1 MASTGARL
9 RPGRFLPPDPRA
21 KTPYRLTP
29 QMVFRIGILGFLV
42 LVAFAI
48 LFFRLWAL
56 QVLSGTQH
64 LQAAENN
71 QLRTERIEAARGP
84 IRDSRGRVLVDN
96 AGATAIRVRPSD
108 LPDNG
113 AYGELKRLAQI
124 LRVPLGDV
132 TKQIEEHKGAP
143 GTPVTV
149 KQDATEAEVQFL
161 REREAEFPGVAVV
174 DTFIRR
180 YPFGDLAP
188 QLLGHVGEISPEQL
202 KGQRAYLAG
211 DRVGQGGVE
220 AAFDKFLRGQTGLAR
235 WRVDSLGRPTS
246 AALTETDSIPGH
258 GLKLTLDAKL
268 QRAAQGALLYGI
280 DLAIDQKSWYANAGA
295 IVALD
300 PRDGAIRA
308 MASYPTF
315 DPEVFVNPGKR
326 KELQLLLDQKAAEDA
341 NYPALNRAT
350 SGLYPPGST
359 FKPVTALAAMQEHI
373 LAPYDS
379 IQCTGEVTLF
389 KQRFDNWNPFVNEPM
404 TLPTALAESCDT
416 YFYELG
422 KRFYSL
428 PPERGPAASDLGQ
441 QVRLRQGDRPRR
453 GLGGIGARADL
464 QVEEG
469 HVHRRDRPHLEA
481 GRLDPARDRPERP
494 AGHAAPD
501 GALLRVDRERREARH
516 AARRP
521 GRAAGGRARRAAPGR

>member
-29 QMVFRIGILGFLV
+29 QMVFRIGILGFLAI
-42 LVAFAI
+42 VAFAI

-71 QLRTERIEAARGP
+71 QLRAERVEAARGP
-84 IRDSRGRVLVDN
+84 IRDWQGRVVVDN

-124 LRVPLGDV
+124 LRVPLGDI

-149 KQDATEAEVQFL
+149 KQDASEAEVQFL

-202 KGQRAYLAG
+202 KGQHTYLAG

-246 AALTETDSIPGH
+246 AALTETDSVLGH

-268 QRAAQGALLYGI
+268 QRAAQGALVYGI
-280 DLAIDQKSWYANAGA
+280 DLAID
-295 IVALD
+295 
-300 PRDGAIRA
+300 
-308 MASYPTF
+308 
-315 DPEVFVNPGKR
+315 
-326 KELQLLLDQKAAEDA
+326 
-341 NYPALNRAT
+341 
-350 SGLYPPGST
+350 
-359 FKPVTALAAMQEHI
+359 
-373 LAPYDS
+373 
-379 IQCTGEVTLF
+379 
-389 KQRFDNWNPFVNEPM
+389 
-404 TLPTALAESCDT
+404 
-416 YFYELG
+416 
-422 KRFYSL
+422 
-428 PPERGPAASDLGQ
+428 
-441 QVRLRQGDRPRR
+441 
-453 GLGGIGARADL
+453 
-464 QVEEG
+464 
-469 HVHRRDRPHLEA
+469 
-481 GRLDPARDRPERP
+481 
-494 AGHAAPD
+494 
-501 GALLRVDRERREARH
+501 
-516 AARRP
+516 
-521 GRAAGGRARRAAPGR
+521 